1 MSNTSDTPD
10 ANEQVKPTK
19 TRSRTTTRSK
29 TESATADSQVQEAKP
44 TVQRRTASTT
54 RATTAVRT
62 KSASE
67 TVNTQATPEVRP
79 ATAQPTTSSE
89 VRPATTQS
97 TTTSATR
104 STTTQPTTTNTTR
117 PATTQPTTTNTTR
130 PATAQST
137 TTSAARSTTTQPSTT
152 NTTRPAT
159 RPAATVGSR
168 TNPAQRPT
176 PVQRNSRTASPVQ
189 RQTSS
194 APAQRTAAPGSAPT
208 RPGARPGYTSPGT
221 YRPGGQGRNTTTR
234 TGARPGTQVRRQ
246 PERRVPI
253 VKEKPTGPI
262 SIPPQIVVKDLAEL
276 LHATPNEVIRGLIK
290 HSIFASINQVV
301 DYDKAA
307 LVAEDLGFE
316 PGQSEL
322 TVAPAVQ
329 RISGGLS
336 ANEAMM
342 ATRQEDNMI
351 VIPPVV
357 TIMGH
362 VDHGKTSLLDTI
374 RKTKVA
380 AGEAGGIT
388 QHIGAYQVEV
398 NGKKITFIDTPGH
411 EAFTA
416 MRARGA
422 QVTHIAVIV
431 VAADDGVMPQTREA
445 IDHAQAAKVP
455 IIIALNKIDKVDAN
469 PDFVKQQLYDIGVVI
484 EEFGGDVICVPVS
497 ARKGTGIDE
506 LLEMILLVAEVQDI
520 RANPNRPATGVII
533 EAKLEKNTGPTATV
547 LIQQGTLKM
556 GDNIVVGSMS
566 GKVRAMFNDRGKRI
580 QKAPPSTPVSMLGMP
595 EVPQAGD
602 RLEVV
607 SDERK
612 AKQAASKIAEQ
623 RRSESA
629 PLGQVSLDTLYMQM
643 QEGKVKELDVV
654 LKCDVQGSA
663 EAIKNALSKVGEE
676 NIKVRLI
683 HEGIGNISETDV
695 HLAGA
700 SGAVI
705 IGFNVKADGA
715 AQRLAQK
722 ENVEIR
728 YYNIIYKL
736 TDDIQAAL
744 TGMLEPTYREVI
756 EGHAEVQQ
764 TFKAGKNTVIAGCRV
779 TDGKITR
786 ASQARV
792 LRKKELV
799 YDGKIASL
807 RRGRDDVREVATGY
821 ECGIVLEDFTD
832 FEEGD
837 IIESYAQERVR
848 PGM

>member
-10 ANEQVKPTK
+10 ANEQVKATK
-19 TRSRTTTRSK
+19 TRSRATARTK
-29 TESATADSQVQEAKP
+29 TESASSNTQVQEEKP
-44 TVQRRTASTT
+44 AVQRRTASTT
-54 RATTAVRT
+54 HTTTAVRT

-67 TVNTQATPEVRP
+67 KVQTQATPETRSETTQPTSSSSARP
-79 ATAQPTTSSE
+79 ATSQSATSSTARSATAQPATASTA
-89 VRPATTQS
+89 RPATKV
-97 TTTSATR
+97 
-104 STTTQPTTTNTTR
+104 
-117 PATTQPTTTNTTR
+117 
-130 PATAQST
+130 
-137 TTSAARSTTTQPSTT
+137 AAPD
-152 NTTRPAT
+152 
-159 RPAATVGSR
+159 GSR
-168 TNPAQRPT
+168 SNKAQRSEPG
-176 PVQRNSRTASPVQ
+176 QRSSGTSSPVQ
-189 RQTSS
+189 RQASN
-194 APAQRTAAPGSAPT
+194 APAQRTAAPGSATT
-208 RPGARPGYTSPGT
+208 RPATRPASSSPSTHRPTGY
-221 YRPGGQGRNTTTR
+221 GRR
-234 TGARPGTQVRRQ
+234 APSAPVRKQ
-246 PERRVPI
+246 PERRVPV

-276 LHATPNEVIRGLIK
+276 LQTTPNDVIRGLIK

-307 LVAEDLGFE
+307 LVATDLGFE
-316 PGQSEL
+316 PSQSEL
-322 TVAPAVQ
+322 SVAPAVQ
-329 RISGGLS
+329 RSSGGLS
-336 ANEAMM
+336 TNEAMI
-342 ATRQEDNMI
+342 AARHEDNTV

-398 NGKKITFIDTPGH
+398 DGKKITFLDTPGH

-422 QVTHIAVIV
+422 QVTHIAIIV

-455 IIIALNKIDKVDAN
+455 IIIALNKMDKADAN
-469 PDFVKQQLYDIGVVI
+469 PDFVKQQLYDIGIVI
-484 EEFGGDVICVPVS
+484 EEYGGDVICVPVS
-497 ARKGTGIDE
+497 ARKGTGIDD

-533 EAKLEKNTGPTATV
+533 EAKLEKSSGAVATV

-580 QKAPPSTPVSMLGMP
+580 QKAPPSTPVSILGLP

-623 RRSESA
+623 RRSESI

-643 QEGKVKELDVV
+643 QEGKVKELNVV

-663 EAIKNALSKVGEE
+663 EAIKNSLSKVGEE

-683 HEGIGNISETDV
+683 HEGIGNINETDV
-695 HLAGA
+695 HLAEA
-700 SGAVI
+700 SDAVI

-728 YYNIIYKL
+728 YYDIIYKL
-736 TDDIQAAL
+736 IDDIQAAL

-764 TFKAGKNTVIAGCRV
+764 TFKAGKSTVIAGCRV
-779 TDGKITR
+779 IDGKMTR
-786 ASQARV
+786 SSQARV
-792 LRKKELV
+792 QRKKEMV
-799 YDGKIASL
+799 YEGKIASL
-807 RRGRDDVREVATGY
+807 RRGKDDVRDVATGY
-821 ECGIVLEDFTD
+821 ECGIVLDNFTE

-837 IIESYAQERVR
+837 IIESYTQERVK

>member
-19 TRSRTTTRSK
+19 TRSRTTARTK
-29 TESATADSQVQEAKP
+29 TESTTPNSQAQEEKP

-54 RATTAVRT
+54 HATTAVRT
-62 KSASE
+62 QNASE
-67 TVNTQATPEVRP
+67 KVHTQATPEARSATAQPATTSTARPATARPATPNTALSTTAQPATTNVARP
-79 ATAQPTTSSE
+79 ATAQP
-89 VRPATTQS
+89 AT
-97 TTTSATR
+97 
-104 STTTQPTTTNTTR
+104 
-117 PATTQPTTTNTTR
+117 
-130 PATAQST
+130 
-137 TTSAARSTTTQPSTT
+137 PS
-152 NTTRPAT
+152 TTRPAT
-159 RPAATVGSR
+159 RITAPDSSR
-168 TNPAQRPT
+168 TNTAQRSEPG
-176 PVQRNSRTASPVQ
+176 QRSGGTAAPVQ
-189 RQTSS
+189 RQTSN
-194 APAQRTAAPGSAPT
+194 APTQRTTAPGSTTT
-208 RPGARPGYTSPGT
+208 RPGTRPFSTVPSTHRPGVHG
-221 YRPGGQGRNTTTR
+221 TR
-234 TGARPGTQVRRQ
+234 TGGHAPGTPVRKQ

-276 LHATPNEVIRGLIK
+276 LRATPNEIIRGLIK

-301 DYDKAA
+301 DYEKAA
-307 LVAEDLGFE
+307 LVATDLGFE
-316 PGQSEL
+316 PSQSEF
-322 TVAPAVQ
+322 TVTPAVQ

-342 ATRQEDNMI
+342 ATRHEDNMI

-388 QHIGAYQVEV
+388 QYIGAYQVEV

-431 VAADDGVMPQTREA
+431 VAADEGVMPQTREA

-455 IIIALNKIDKVDAN
+455 IIIALNKIDKANAN

-484 EEFGGDVICVPVS
+484 EEYGGDVVCVPVS
-497 ARKGTGIDE
+497 ARRGTGIDE

-520 RANPNRPATGVII
+520 KANPNRPATGVII
-533 EAKLEKNTGPTATV
+533 EARLEKNTGPMATV

-556 GDNIVVGSMS
+556 GDNIVVGPLS

-580 QKAPPSTPVSMLGMP
+580 KKAPPSMPVSILGLP
-595 EVPQAGD
+595 EVPNASD

-607 SDERK
+607 PDERT
-612 AKQAASKIAEQ
+612 AKQKAQKIAEE
-623 RRSESA
+623 RRSENV
-629 PLGQVSLDTLYMQM
+629 PLGQVSRVTLYMQM
-643 QEGKVKELDVV
+643 QECTVKELNFV

-663 EAIKNALSKVGEE
+663 EAIKNSLSKVGEE

-695 HLAGA
+695 HLAAA
-700 SGAVI
+700 SGAII

-715 AQRLAQK
+715 AQREAQK
-722 ENVEIR
+722 EGVDIR
-728 YYNIIYKL
+728 YYNVIYKL
-736 TDDIQAAL
+736 IDDIQAAL
-744 TGMLEPTYREVI
+744 TGMLEPTFREVI
-756 EGHAEVQQ
+756 EGHAEVIQI
-764 TFKAGKNTVIAGCRV
+764 FKAGKNTVIAGCRI
-779 TDGKITR
+779 TDGKVVR
-786 ASQARV
+786 SAQARI
-792 LRKKELV
+792 LRKNAKI

-807 RRGRDDVREVATGY
+807 RRGKDDVREVATGY
-821 ECGIVLEDFTD
+821 ECGIILEDFSE
-832 FEEGD
+832 FEIGD
-837 IIESYAQERVR
+837 IIEAYGQERVK
-848 PGM
+848 PGA